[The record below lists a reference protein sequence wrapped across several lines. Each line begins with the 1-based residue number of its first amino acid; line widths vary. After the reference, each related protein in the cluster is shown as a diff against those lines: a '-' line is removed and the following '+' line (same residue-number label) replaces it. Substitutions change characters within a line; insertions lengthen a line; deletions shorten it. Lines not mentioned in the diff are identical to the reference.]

1 MVGSET
7 NREHTVTT
15 IETLL
20 KTASAEDTQALRSRL
35 RGEVVAADDEQYDT
49 ARRVHNLTFDRRPAI
64 IVRPQGTADV
74 AEAVKFARSRGYE
87 IAVRS
92 GGHSAAGHSSVDGSL
107 VIDFSAMKGISIDDR
122 KKTAR
127 VEAGVTSGDLAG
139 PAHAYGLS
147 LSTGDTSTV
156 ALGGLVTG
164 GGIGWMVRKHG
175 LTIDNLISAEVVT
188 ADGGVIRASARE
200 HSDLFWAIRGGG
212 GNFGIVTEFEFK
224 LWGDGSVYGGALVL
238 PATPEVIRG
247 YLDYAVSAP
256 DELTTIGTVMHAPPA
271 PFIPEEYVGKTVL
284 LLKVVYAGDPAKGQ
298 RAVQPLRDLADPIAD
313 VVSPIP
319 YPVMFNFTA
328 PSNEPAFAAVR
339 SMFSNGLGDET
350 IEAVIE
356 QVEHAT
362 TPICMV
368 EMRPLGGAVARV
380 APGATAFGH
389 RDKDYFVS
397 AIAVWHD
404 PSEDGDTNREWTA
417 ETFGRLRQD
426 AAGTYA
432 NFLGDEGRDRVRE
445 AYPSDT
451 YAKLA
456 VVKARYDPRNVF
468 KFNQNIKP
476 ASRGEEQAA

>member
-1 MVGSET
+1 
-7 NREHTVTT
+7 VTT

-35 RGEVVAADDEQYDT
+35 RGEVVVADDEQYDT

-212 GNFGIVTEFEFK
+212 GNFGVVTEFEFK

-271 PFIPEEYVGKTVL
+271 PFIPENT
-284 LLKVVYAGDPAKGQ
+284 
-298 RAVQPLRDLADPIAD
+298 
-313 VVSPIP
+313 S
-319 YPVMFNFTA
+319 
-328 PSNEPAFAAVR
+328 
-339 SMFSNGLGDET
+339 
-350 IEAVIE
+350 
-356 QVEHAT
+356 
-362 TPICMV
+362 
-368 EMRPLGGAVARV
+368 
-380 APGATAFGH
+380 
-389 RDKDYFVS
+389 
-397 AIAVWHD
+397 
-404 PSEDGDTNREWTA
+404 
-417 ETFGRLRQD
+417 GR
-426 AAGTYA
+426 
-432 NFLGDEGRDRVRE
+432 
-445 AYPSDT
+445 
-451 YAKLA
+451 
-456 VVKARYDPRNVF
+456 RY
-468 KFNQNIKP
+468 
-476 ASRGEEQAA
+476 SC